1 LRLYEGMFILDD
13 ARCTEDYNGTVEKV
27 HEILRQRGAEIVDSR
42 KWEERKLSY
51 PIRRHHRGVYVL
63 IHFNAPTDAIA
74 AIERQLRLASDVVLR
89 DIILVDEDGVTMGA
103 EKEAARNAAAPA
115 PEPAAE
121 AKAEAKAKAEPEGR
135 AEPETPEEA
144 TEEEPAGDDDESHE
158 DA

>member
-1 LRLYEGMFILDD
+1 MRLYEGMFILDD

-51 PIRRHHRGVYVL
+51 PIRHRHRGVYVL

-74 AIERQLRLASDVVLR
+74 GIERQLRLASDVVLR
-89 DIILVDEDGVTMGA
+89 DLIVVDEDGVTMGA
-103 EKEAARNAAAPA
+103 EKEAARSEPAAAPA
-115 PEPAAE
+115 APQPAAE
-121 AKAEAKAKAEPEGR
+121 TAAGTPSEAHAEPVALE
-135 AEPETPEEA
+135 AA
-144 TEEEPAGDDDESHE
+144 TEKPAQDDESSVE